1 MAFSEIFGLFL
12 ALFVGI
18 SLGLLGSGGSILS
31 MPILVYVLQI
41 EPVLAT
47 AYSLFVVGCTA
58 LVGGVQKAK
67 QKLVDFQKVIL
78 FGIPTVLAVFATRF
92 FVMPNI
98 PNIIYFTSSISIL
111 KSVLVLMVF
120 AIVMIFASFKMIR
133 PIPIDEVNSTADNNY
148 FKIIM
153 SALLI
158 GVIAGFVG
166 AGGGF
171 LIIPALL
178 FLTNTPMKIAVGT
191 SLFIVAIQS
200 LLGFLG
206 DYNSFIL
213 INWPLLLKFTG
224 CAIIGLFIGN
234 RISLHIAPNKLKV
247 YFGYFILCM
256 GIYIIIKEVVMA

>member
-1 MAFSEIFGLFL
+1 MQIYGYLAAIFMGF
-12 ALFVGI
+12 
-18 SLGLLGSGGSILS
+18 SLGLVGGGGSILTV
-31 MPILVYVLQI
+31 PILVYLFLI
-41 EPVLAT
+41 DPVIAT
-47 AYSLFVVGCTA
+47 SSSLFIVGSTA
-58 LVGGVQKAK
+58 LVGAFMAYRRDDVEVKAGIHFFLPGFLGVFLTKKYLVPMIPETIFTLQDFIFTKPLLIMSLFSVLMLMASFTMIRSKKKSVQHGEQKNKQIKIGVQG
-67 QKLVDFQKVIL
+67 F
-78 FGIPTVLAVFATRF
+78 
-92 FVMPNI
+92 
-98 PNIIYFTSSISIL
+98 
-111 KSVLVLMVF
+111 MV
-120 AIVMIFASFKMIR
+120 
-133 PIPIDEVNSTADNNY
+133 
-148 FKIIM
+148 
-153 SALLI
+153 
-158 GVIAGFVG
+158 GVVTGFVG

-224 CAIIGLFIGN
+224 CAIVGLFIGN

-256 GIYIIIKEVVMA
+256 GIYIIIKEVVVA